1 MVAIWLLGLSWCRCE
16 WHRRTQC
23 SAIALWPD
31 DGSCVASSSSSFT
44 FAMQFAHTTHSSDPG
59 AVIFL
64 YFPFCPV
71 SVCIVA
77 FLACALS
84 LQLNT
89 IAAAQR
95 KQWKWIAYAALPKP
109 KRKRKNHICAHYCHG
124 SIAVFVHKFALA
136 GHTNAQH
143 HRATIEIYAESFFFS
158 FFIWS
163 VFESVLVNRSDLPP
177 VRLFFSVLFISRTRL
192 RLNFSQCQTVN

>member
-1 MVAIWLLGLSWCRCE
+1 MMGLALPLRRLRLRLPCSLHIQHIVAIRAQWFFYISLFALFRFVLLLFSLALS
-16 WHRRTQC
+16 
-23 SAIALWPD
+23 
-31 DGSCVASSSSSFT
+31 
-44 FAMQFAHTTHSSDPG
+44 
-59 AVIFL
+59 
-64 YFPFCPV
+64 
-71 SVCIVA
+71 
-77 FLACALS
+77 LS

-192 RLNFSQCQTVN
+192 RLNFSQCQTVNWLGNGERECGALAFIIFDSRLQNGN